1 MTGGR
6 MRFRWN
12 VRKQREQMHQPDA
25 SGGPVADAGDD
36 DEQARR
42 QSEAVVRR
50 VAAEWSALS
59 DEDKAD
65 IVEAV
70 AEQQR
75 FMDEHGITDFHGCTR
90 GDWDSSHAPIRDA
103 ATIRAETEQLRA
115 IVDET
120 HATDPQ
126 QP

>member
-1 MTGGR
+1 M
-6 MRFRWN
+6 
-12 VRKQREQMHQPDA
+12 
-25 SGGPVADAGDD
+25 ADAGDD

-75 FMDEHGITDFHGCTR
+75 FMDDHGITEFRGCAR
-90 GDWDSSHAPIRDA
+90 GDWHRSEPPIRDA
-103 ATIRAETEQLRA
+103 ATIRAETKRLRL
-115 IVDET
+115 IVDGT
-120 HATDPQ
+120 ANTDPQ
-126 QP
+126 S